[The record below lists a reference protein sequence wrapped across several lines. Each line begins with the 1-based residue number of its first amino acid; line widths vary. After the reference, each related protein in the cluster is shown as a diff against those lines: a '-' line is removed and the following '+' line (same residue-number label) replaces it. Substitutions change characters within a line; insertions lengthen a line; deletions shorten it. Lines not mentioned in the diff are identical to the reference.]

1 MKGLIKGNLGNTT
14 YSSHVSSSKKGNFHY
29 PPNHTNSGNST
40 SNRHDSDNLCR
51 LCSGYKLYFKY
62 RRQGHQSTICP
73 QDNRNTIRESIAV
86 ETLSHCIVWIK
97 NLDVATLLDTG
108 AASNSMIENLVRK
121 LYCYLQELHHSIAVK
136 GAWSE
141 PTIVRY

>member
-1 MKGLIKGNLGNTT
+1 M
-14 YSSHVSSSKKGNFHY
+14 
-29 PPNHTNSGNST
+29 
-40 SNRHDSDNLCR
+40 D
-51 LCSGYKLYFKY
+51 
-62 RRQGHQSTICP
+62 Q
-73 QDNRNTIRESIAV
+73 
-86 ETLSHCIVWIK
+86 
-97 NLDVATLLDTG
+97 NLDVTTLLDTG